1 VIQGEEV
8 EQTYEKF
15 NLSTD
20 QGIMSL
26 LQYLRKIKVEDA
38 LEKMGVKVGDTVV
51 IGEFEFTYYS

>member
-1 VIQGEEV
+1 
-8 EQTYEKF
+8 
-15 NLSTD
+15 
-20 QGIMSL
+20 MSL

>member
-1 VIQGEEV
+1 
-8 EQTYEKF
+8 TYQKF

-38 LEKMGVKVGDTVV
+38 LETMGIKEGDTVV